1 MRRRRLRRTVISARK
16 FARSPKIQDCAITGH
31 IVATDMDDLIRALPK
46 LLRAAGEAEEVA
58 EAAAMVAW
66 RRAAGEALRGQAVPF
81 RLYRKTL
88 IVAVADTTW
97 QKQLE
102 AMSGQLLFRLNS
114 ILGQAVV
121 TYIEFRIDPVT
132 VRAER
137 ATLAPQSNPAE
148 QEKRALKSA
157 TGEVFSAAQS
167 IHDEDLRRRFLI
179 AAGSCIDRRES
190 GKP

>member
-1 MRRRRLRRTVISARK
+1 
-16 FARSPKIQDCAITGH
+16 
-31 IVATDMDDLIRALPK
+31 MDDLIRALPK
-46 LLRAAGEAEEVA
+46 LLRAAGETEEVA

-88 IVAVADTTW
+88 IVAVADTAW

-102 AMSGQLLFRLNS
+102 AVSGQLLFRLNS
-114 ILGQAVV
+114 LLGQAVV
-121 TYIEFRIDPVT
+121 TYIEFRIDPAT

-137 ATLAPQSNPAE
+137 DTLAPRTNPQE
-148 QEKRALKSA
+148 QEKRALESA
-157 TGEVFSAAQS
+157 TGQVRSAADA
-167 IHDEDLRRRFLI
+167 IHDEELRRRFLL

-190 GKP
+190 GGAKK